1 MAKRAFRTDDSL
13 EFEGR
18 ARDAVAP
25 FLRKRGIE
33 VLSEERRI
41 TGTAVSQFLTAE
53 LPGGERV
60 RMKVRLCWRKDGR
73 NTREHLYSATQLRA
87 RRLES
92 GWSDTLDDITRKNKA
107 QGVTHLLLFQR
118 TQDSEQYAALIPI
131 DAVGPIW
138 QAQYEVS
145 ERLIR
150 EGRLGRIKKN
160 HAANGHSPTLW
171 LQDNRTDAGHEVAD
185 ALWGWPGVMDL
196 VKLVVR
202 AETGQDDTFDDYP
215 GLEDQLGKDG
225 ADRIRVI
232 RSAVQRDQ
240 RVREAVRRRA
250 EGRCER
256 CGAQRDFGGFL
267 DVHHVMGVET
277 SDRVWTCVALCP
289 NCHREAHVSPYAERI
304 RSELME
310 FAESFRLEKERC

>member
-13 EFEGR
+13 EFEVT
-18 ARDAVAP
+18 ARNAVAP
-25 FLRKRGIE
+25 FLSSRGID
-33 VLSEERRI
+33 VLSEDRRV

-73 NTREHLYSATQLRA
+73 NTREHLYSAAQLRA

-118 TQDSEQYAALIPI
+118 THDSEQYAALIPI

-145 ERLIR
+145 DQLIR
-150 EGRLGRIKKN
+150 EGRSGRIKKN
-160 HAANGHSPTLW
+160 HAANGQSPTLW
-171 LQDNRTDAGHEVAD
+171 LQDDRTDAGHEVAD

-196 VKLVVR
+196 MKLVAR
-202 AETGQDDTFDDYP
+202 AETSQDDTFDDYP

-225 ADRIRVI
+225 ADRISVM
-232 RSAVQRDQ
+232 RSAVRRDQ
-240 RVREAVRRRA
+240 GVREAVRRRA
-250 EGRCER
+250 DGKCER
-256 CGAQRDFGGFL
+256 CEASRDFEGFL

-289 NCHREAHVSPYAERI
+289 NCHREAHVSRDAERI
-304 RSELME
+304 RSELTE
-310 FAESFRLEKERC
+310 FAQKFRLGK